1 MPNRRFLIAVA
12 LLFFTTAAQAATLQ
26 VGTASTSITPE
37 PPVALSGQMHT
48 RVAEQVETPVQANV
62 LAIEAWENG
71 EAVDQAVF
79 VACGLVAIRGGI
91 RDMVR
96 EAVADRVPEI
106 DPAKIILSAT
116 HTHTAPVLV
125 DGNYHIPE
133 GVMKPSEYR
142 EFFTKQV
149 VDAIEKAWDA
159 RRNVQVGW
167 GMAHAMLG
175 HNRRMVYADG
185 TAVMHGSKTKPEF
198 RGFEGPND
206 TGIEFLYFWDEDDKL
221 VATAFSMA
229 CPAQRAGSG
238 SKVNADFI
246 HPVREALK
254 AKYGDDLVVLGWIS
268 AAGDHVPHLQ
278 IRKQAEARMNAFRGL
293 DEIGELARRLVNAW
307 EEAYAGAKQEK
318 FTDVPFAHQVDDI
331 ELPERIVTKEE
342 KEDALAQAENY
353 KDDPKYARRVKWHQ
367 KVAERYERQQRGE
380 IVPYRHDLHTLRIG
394 DIAIATNDF
403 ELFLQFGIQMKA
415 KSPALQTFLIQLC
428 GPGTYVPTPLA
439 ASGGGYSA
447 IVQSN
452 DVGSEGGQVLT
463 DETVKALNTLWSE

>member
-1 MPNRRFLIAVA
+1 MPHRHFLIAAV
-12 LLFFTTAAQAATLQ
+12 LLLSATGGHAASLQ

-37 PPVALSGQMHT
+37 LPVALSGQMHT
-48 RVAEQVETPVQANV
+48 RVAKEVETPVRANV
-62 LAIEAWENG
+62 LAIEAWEDG

-96 EAVADRVPEI
+96 EAVAKRVPEI
-106 DPAKIILSAT
+106 DPAKVILSAT

-142 EFFTKQV
+142 EFFTKRV
-149 VDAIEKAWDA
+149 VDAIEKAWDD
-159 RRNVQVGW
+159 RRNVKAGW

-175 HNRRMVYADG
+175 HNRRMIYADG
-185 TAVMHGSKTKPEF
+185 SAVMHGSKTKPGF

-206 TGIEFLYFWDEDDKL
+206 TGVEFLYFWDEDDEL

-238 SKVNADFI
+238 SKINADFI
-246 HPVREALK
+246 HPVRETLK

-307 EEAYAGAKQEK
+307 EQAYAGAKQEK
-318 FTDVPFAHQVDDI
+318 FADVPFAHQVADI
-331 ELPERIVTKEE
+331 ELPERIVTKGE
-342 KEDALAQAENY
+342 KEDALAQAEKY
-353 KDDPKYARRVKWHQ
+353 KENPKYARRVKWHR

-447 IVQSN
+447 TVQSN
-452 DVGSEGGQVLT
+452 DVGPEGGQLLT
-463 DETVKALNTLWSE
+463 DQTVKALQTLWSQ